1 MIARSALPFS
11 ARNILDRVCRSVIW
25 AQLHHYARLLFRG
38 DEPQFAS
45 ALRRAGCDGG
55 KGLSRWQQMFAA
67 CGEWSSV
74 LDLACHGEAR
84 PRHRTERFRH
94 FCRDCEEETAH
105 EEFDEFGPGWYAQ
118 ICRCR
123 RCGREG
129 MRIWPLACW

>member
-11 ARNILDRVCRSVIW
+11 ARNIFDRVCQSVTW
-25 AQLHHYARLLFRG
+25 ARLHHYALLLVRVE
-38 DEPQFAS
+38 EPPVAS
-45 ALRRAGCDGG
+45 PLWRAGGSG
-55 KGLSRWQQMFAA
+55 SSRWRHVFAA
-67 CGEWSSV
+67 NGDWSSV
-74 LDLACHGEAR
+74 LDLACHGE
-84 PRHRTERFRH
+84 PRSRDRTERFRH

-105 EEFDEFGPGWYAQ
+105 EELDEFGPGWYAQ